1 MTFCSKVYIFKLEV
15 DIKSKLY
22 SKLGFAYQ
30 KKFKLIKQ

>member
-22 SKLGFAYQ
+22 SKLGFVYQ
-30 KKFKLIKQ
+30 KKKIEIN